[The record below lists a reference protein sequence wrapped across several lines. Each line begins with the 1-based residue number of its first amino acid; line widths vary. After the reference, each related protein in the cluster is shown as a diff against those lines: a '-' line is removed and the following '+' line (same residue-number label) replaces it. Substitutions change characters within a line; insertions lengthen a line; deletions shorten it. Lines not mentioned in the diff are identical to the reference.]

1 MWVNPHNQKSRGR
14 ASPEES
20 WEGSLTTQGLCPSW
34 CILAS
39 SSGWQQNGCR
49 DYRGHLQRAPHPE
62 ENRDCLLLRSLIRRK
77 KTFSTSLPNR
87 LPLMHQAELGHL
99 PMLKPDTAQGKNS
112 HDWHHPAWNNLED
125 STKASLVEKA
135 TTSRKGGNSHVLS
148 KRRPW
153 MFLNHSFFHSL
164 IHAHPGMC
172 CYPLQTGKKTEAL
185 PRAPHAYRAPKLP
198 LFLLLDTVDSEC
210 SGKTEPVPRERIC
223 SVKYL
228 VAAFLLKCYMLGWLQ
243 WRPLGLRTVR
253 ATVESIKKK
262 KKRVLKQVGS
272 PGE

>member
-49 DYRGHLQRAPHPE
+49 DYRGHLQRAPYLE
-62 ENRDCLLLRSLIRRK
+62 ENRDCLLLRSLIWRK
-77 KTFSTSLPNR
+77 ETFSTSLPNR

-112 HDWHHPAWNNLED
+112 HDWHHLAWNNLED

-148 KRRPW
+148 KTLDVSQPS
-153 MFLNHSFFHSL
+153 SFILSSTL
-164 IHAHPGMC
+164 IQACAVTLSKLGRKQRLCPGPHMHIV
-172 CYPLQTGKKTEAL
+172 LQS
-185 PRAPHAYRAPKLP
+185 PRSFYYWTL
-198 LFLLLDTVDSEC
+198 
-210 SGKTEPVPRERIC
+210 
-223 SVKYL
+223 
-228 VAAFLLKCYMLGWLQ
+228 
-243 WRPLGLRTVR
+243 
-253 ATVESIKKK
+253 
-262 KKRVLKQVGS
+262 
-272 PGE
+272 